1 VGVDGAVTTINVVWG
16 YAGWGKTQ
24 ILAEIARGG
33 WGIVEHGDYN
43 GIRPDDG
50 MEFDWRL
57 DFDWNRIVPLAKL
70 PPQTEYTRKKGR

>member
-1 VGVDGAVTTINVVWG
+1 M
-16 YAGWGKTQ
+16 
-24 ILAEIARGG
+24 
-33 WGIVEHGDYN
+33 EHGDYN